1 MKAKIREMKFKK
13 IPSDYLELCIDRLT
27 RFKPT
32 REKYERVFS
41 DIIAKFA
48 SKEMR
53 EGINS
58 IEDMVLAAEA
68 IMNNSGA
75 VGEFGAAV
83 NDFERE
89 TFFQDEESEKFL
101 KNKINFPYAPKKIKK
116 VILCEGATE
125 ETLLP
130 ILAKKCGC
138 NIEETYILGAGGKNQ
153 AGRKYLKMLKE
164 IKVPIFILLDADA
177 DEIKNAI
184 IAKKRD
190 IDRVYLIEKGEFEDI
205 LPKKLVI
212 EAINFH
218 FSNELA
224 CSETDFE
231 DGLKMTK
238 NIELAFKT
246 RGLGDFKKAAFAT
259 MVKNYLIKHPEEKFD
274 LSSVQD
280 ILAYFS

>member
-1 MKAKIREMKFKK
+1 MKK
-13 IPSDYLELCIDRLT
+13 IPPEYLALCFDRLT

-53 EGINS
+53 EEINS
-58 IEDMVLAAEA
+58 IEDTVRAAEA
-68 IMNNSGA
+68 IINHSGA
-75 VGEFGAAV
+75 LGDFGAEV
-83 NDFERE
+83 KKFERE

-101 KNKINFPYAPKKIKK
+101 NNNVNFPYAPKKIKK

-130 ILAKKCGC
+130 VLAEKCGF

-153 AGRKYLKMLKE
+153 SGRKYLKMLEE
-164 IKVPIFILLDADA
+164 IKVPIFVLLDFDA
-177 DEIKNAI
+177 FEIKNAI
-184 IAKKRD
+184 TPKKRD
-190 IDRVYLIEKGEFEDI
+190 IDRIYLIKEGEFEDI
-205 LPKKLVI
+205 LPKNLIIK
-212 EAINFH
+212 AINFH
-218 FSNELA
+218 FFNELA
-224 CSETDFE
+224 CSEADFE
-231 DGLKMTK
+231 NDLKMTK

-246 RGLGDFKKAAFAT
+246 KGLGDFKKAAFAK
-259 MVKNYLIKHPEEKFD
+259 MVENYLLKYPEEKFD
-274 LSSVQD
+274 FSAIQD